1 MNAFLWIVAAQ
12 LALVFL
18 ATGAIKLLRAKEN
31 LAENGMGLAEDFSI
45 PVVKASVRS
54 RYSLCS
60 A

>member
-31 LAENGMGLAEDFSI
+31 LAENGMGWPRIS
-45 PVVKASVRS
+45 P
-54 RYSLCS
+54 SLW
-60 A
+60 